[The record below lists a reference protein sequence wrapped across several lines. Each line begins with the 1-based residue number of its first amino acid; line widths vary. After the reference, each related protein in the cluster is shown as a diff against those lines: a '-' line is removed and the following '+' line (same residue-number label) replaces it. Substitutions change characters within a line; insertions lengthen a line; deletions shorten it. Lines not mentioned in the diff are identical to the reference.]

1 MLNLNKGGKRPK
13 SETENHLK
21 KEVYKMDY
29 TPEDRWIRRGHTRKP
44 NSIVRGCYAV
54 SDWLGDF
61 GPMLATAKQG
71 LINAGLIIANF
82 IILIGILITS
92 AVHSLELLRYA
103 GAEGGLEYVM
113 LIVFEA
119 VFLVSSFLV
128 DQAVKRGMS
137 FKQSWQVWSPFFIG
151 LVFVFFS
158 NFLSMATNL
167 AGMLIG
173 GITPFLL
180 LFIKWMLD
188 WQVNVR
194 GKFDE
199 EKRAERA
206 KKVAE
211 STQKSE
217 ENLAENA
224 EENNAQKTED
234 KTETSPSVSSDSA
247 NKNLKKNDQ
256 KRLQKA
262 TQKDVRK
269 PEESD
274 EKKAAES
281 EQKTEK
287 TSKKSSKKSARNR
300 KKRTRNRDREIQ
312 KAVEVI
318 KKELEETGKIPTYK
332 TITTLAKTTK
342 HYAQQAK
349 RLVEAELKQKE
360 AQQQQE
366 QEEKQLLE
374 KAS

>member
-1 MLNLNKGGKRPK
+1 MITIPNK
-13 SETENHLK
+13 LK

-44 NSIVRGCYAV
+44 NAIVRGCYAF

-61 GPMLATAKQG
+61 APMLATAKQG
-71 LINAGLIIANF
+71 ALNAGLIIANF

-103 GAEGGLEYVM
+103 GAKGGLEYVM

-137 FKQSWQVWSPFFIG
+137 FKQSWQVWLPFFIG

-158 NFLSMATNL
+158 NFLSMDTNL

-211 STQKSE
+211 IIAESTQKSE
-217 ENLAENA
+217 KNLAENV

-274 EKKAAES
+274 AKKAAES

-318 KKELEETGKIPTYK
+318 KKELEETGKIPTYA
-332 TITTLAKTTK
+332 TISTLAKTTK

-349 RLVEAELKQKE
+349 KLVEAELKQKE
-360 AQQQQE
+360 AQQQEQQ

>member
-1 MLNLNKGGKRPK
+1 MITIPNK
-13 SETENHLK
+13 LK

-44 NSIVRGCYAV
+44 NAIVRGCYAF

-61 GPMLATAKQG
+61 APMLATAKQG
-71 LINAGLIIANF
+71 ALNAGLIIANF

-103 GAEGGLEYVM
+103 GAKGGLEYVM

-137 FKQSWQVWSPFFIG
+137 FKQSWQVWLPFFIG

-158 NFLSMATNL
+158 NFLSMDTNL

-211 STQKSE
+211 IIAESTQKSE
-217 ENLAENA
+217 KNLAENVEENV

-274 EKKAAES
+274 AKKAAES

-318 KKELEETGKIPTYK
+318 KKELEETGKIPTYA
-332 TITTLAKTTK
+332 TISTLAKTTK

-349 RLVEAELKQKE
+349 KLVEAELKQKE
-360 AQQQQE
+360 AQQQEQQ